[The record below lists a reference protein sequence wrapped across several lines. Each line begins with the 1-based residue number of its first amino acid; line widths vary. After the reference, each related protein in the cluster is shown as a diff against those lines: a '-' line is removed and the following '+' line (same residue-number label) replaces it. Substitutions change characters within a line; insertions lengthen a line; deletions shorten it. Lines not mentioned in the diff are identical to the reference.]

1 MAKQALP
8 ETVRDLTRPHERL
21 MTLYLLTALLGTLAT
36 LGLALP
42 FALIGLIPLWI
53 RYHTLRYRFDEQG
66 VGLSWGYF
74 FRHESYLTYDKIQ
87 DIHVNRGL
95 LERWLGLGTVEVQTA
110 AGSAGAELSL
120 VGLTEFD
127 LVRDVLYGRMRGAR
141 DEDVAETAAAEG
153 GDDALELLRAI
164 RDEVARLG
172 ERLGG
177 SERGGSGRV
186 RLAPP
191 GTEG

>member
-8 ETVRDLTRPHERL
+8 ETVRNLTRPHERL

-66 VGLSWGYF
+66 VGISWGYF

-141 DEDVAETAAAEG
+141 DEDVAEAAAAEG

-164 RDEVARLG
+164 KDEVARLG

-177 SERGGSGRV
+177 QDRV